1 MPQYLNLSIEFLL
14 SVRRRAHKG
23 AVARG
28 LAVGC
33 VAFFG
38 FVMGLNSTSAQT
50 TPSGPGDAAT
60 VSERMG
66 TYNKPMA
73 GPILDTPLTA
83 ATQEADEQKTK
94 TSSGNTGAEIGSDIT
109 TDGVPETEATT
120 SSDRGIDRA
129 SDRAS
134 DPASDQSD
142 DPGADLAY
150 GAFQRGFYL
159 TAFKLALPRA
169 ETGDPAAQTLIA
181 ELYWNGFGIG
191 RDQKKAVDWYRFAA
205 EAGNR
210 EAQFAYAN
218 ILLRGKVVPLD
229 KETGTRFMLAAAKQN
244 HPQAN
249 FNYAQ
254 ILTASRP
261 TYGGFKAAM
270 PYYRFAADAGIS
282 DAQYAIATMHAQAQ
296 GVPYN
301 DFKEARKWMRR
312 AAEGGFDTAQVELGI
327 WLATGKGGDKDE
339 GAAFNWFSRAA
350 LAGNAIAQNR
360 LAHML
365 ANGVGA
371 GRDVIRASA
380 WHIISRRAGFND
392 SKMELLFSSMEEI
405 DQRRALEA
413 ANQLSKRLNRR
424 S

>member
-1 MPQYLNLSIEFLL
+1 M
-14 SVRRRAHKG
+14 
-23 AVARG
+23 
-28 LAVGC
+28 AVGS
-33 VAFFG
+33 VVFFG
-38 FVMGLNSTSAQT
+38 FVVGLNSASAQT
-50 TPSGPGDAAT
+50 SPSASGDAAT
-60 VSERMG
+60 LSERMG
-66 TYNKPMA
+66 SFDKPMD
-73 GPILDTPLTA
+73 GPALDTPLTA
-83 ATQEADEQKTK
+83 APSKADDQKTK
-94 TSSGNTGAEIGSDIT
+94 TSSSNNGAEIGSDMT
-109 TDGVPETEATT
+109 MDGVPDADEGT
-120 SSDRGIDRA
+120 SNGLS
-129 SDRAS
+129 
-134 DPASDQSD
+134 SDQSE

-261 TYGGFKAAM
+261 TYGGFKAAL

-282 DAQYAIATMHAQAQ
+282 DAQYALATMHAQAQ

-301 DFKEARKWMRR
+301 DFEEARKWMQR

-327 WLATGKGGDKDE
+327 WLATGKGGGKDE
-339 GAAFNWFSRAA
+339 GAAFRWFSRAA

-424 S
+424 G